1 MRWFF
6 LVFFVL
12 ETWLLIE
19 VGSAIGA
26 LATAGLLLAGL
37 FFGVF
42 FIRQQALAMLF
53 DPEKLL
59 REERP
64 EQALLDAPMLA
75 LGGLLLIL
83 PGFLSDILGLLL
95 LLPWLRRKVASRWVR
110 RLIPAAGAGQMHRP
124 PGGMGEDGVIEG
136 EFIVIRDRD
145 EDRPLP
151 PR

>member
-1 MRWFF
+1 
-6 LVFFVL
+6 
-12 ETWLLIE
+12 ETWLVIE

-26 LATAGLLLAGL
+26 LATAAWLLGDVFLGL
-37 FFGVF
+37 F
-42 FIRQQALAMLF
+42 FIRQQALAILF

-64 EQALLDAPMLA
+64 EQALFDAPMLA

-83 PGFLSDILGLLL
+83 PGFLSDVLGILL
-95 LLPWLRRKVASRWVR
+95 LLPWLRRKVASRWLERVM
-110 RLIPAAGAGQMHRP
+110 PVGSSAQQRP
-124 PGGMGEDGVIEG
+124 GHVGDDGVIEG

-145 EDRPLP
+145 DDRPLP